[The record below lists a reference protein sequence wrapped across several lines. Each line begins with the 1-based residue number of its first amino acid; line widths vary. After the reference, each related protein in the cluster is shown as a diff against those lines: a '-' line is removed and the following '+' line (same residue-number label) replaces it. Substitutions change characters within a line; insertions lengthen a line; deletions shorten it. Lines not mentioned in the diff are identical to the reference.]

1 MLINL
6 SNPNTDQD
14 AIIQRQLGARLQ
26 KDEFEYLSDI
36 ERNSFTILEAS
47 SSINSL
53 FPKGSHY
60 PDLDFMLHENGMLM
74 RFQISSE
81 VYALI
86 IIYHKLTVFK
96 GAGKWS
102 FYLGEHFLKVKKDEQ
117 DYLKKLVLW
126 IWDYVS

>member
-6 SNPNTDQD
+6 SNPNNEHD
-14 AIIQRQLGARLQ
+14 ASIKKQLGNRLPM
-26 KDEFEYLSDI
+26 DEFEYLEEL
-36 ERNSFTILEAS
+36 ERNSFIILEAS
-47 SSINSL
+47 GSINTL

-60 PDLDFMLHENGMLM
+60 PELDFILHENGMLM
-74 RFQISSE
+74 RFQIASE
-81 VYALI
+81 VYALM

-102 FYLGEHFLKVKKDEQ
+102 FYLGEHFLKVKKDQE
-117 DYLKKLVLW
+117 DYLKQLVLW